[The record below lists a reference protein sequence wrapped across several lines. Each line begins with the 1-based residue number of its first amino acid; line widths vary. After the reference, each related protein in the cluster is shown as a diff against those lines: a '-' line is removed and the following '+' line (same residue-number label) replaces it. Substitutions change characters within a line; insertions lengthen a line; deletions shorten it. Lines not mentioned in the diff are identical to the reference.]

1 MSCINTIPFIYL
13 IYIENILGIDKEQSI
28 ILVGAGKLGSALL
41 GFEGFSKFNLRIIY
55 AFDTDKNKIGRI
67 KRGVRVLDL
76 NSMQNIVARENVKVA
91 IISTPPEVANDVAE
105 RLVRAGI
112 KGILN
117 FTPEV
122 LKVPAGVS
130 VSNVDMACELES
142 LIFLVRHK

>member
-1 MSCINTIPFIYL
+1 
-13 IYIENILGIDKEQSI
+13 
-28 ILVGAGKLGSALL
+28 
-41 GFEGFSKFNLRIIY
+41 
-55 AFDTDKNKIGRI
+55 
-67 KRGVRVLDL
+67 
-76 NSMQNIVARENVKVA
+76 MQKIVARENVKVA
-91 IISTPPEVANDVAE
+91 IKSTPPEVAYDVAE